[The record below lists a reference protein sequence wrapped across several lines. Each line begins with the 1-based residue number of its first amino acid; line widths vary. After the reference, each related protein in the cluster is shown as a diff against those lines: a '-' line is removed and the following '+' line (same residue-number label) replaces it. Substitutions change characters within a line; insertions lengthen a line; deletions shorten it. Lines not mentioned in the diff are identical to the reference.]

1 MRRMHVNRRR
11 WSVLLAVL
19 ASVTAIGTEE
29 KPSGLPA
36 SDLRPEF
43 ERLGLKARRQEARP
57 TCSVFTV
64 AGAIEFAFARR
75 DGSCPRLSVEFLNW
89 AGNEAAGGAAD
100 GGFFSDLWNGF
111 SRHGISTEQY
121 LPYRPAFDAAF
132 APDAATRA
140 DATTRREAGLRF
152 HWIKEWDVKT
162 GLTDAQLA
170 AIGRTLAAGWPVCG
184 GFRWPRD
191 ARWVDGVL
199 QMCPADAVYDGHSV
213 LLVGCRPDPAQPG
226 GGVFLFRNTAGD
238 GRDGA
243 MPFAYVRAYMND
255 AAWIEGI
262 PAGR

>member
-1 MRRMHVNRRR
+1 MQANWWR
-11 WSVLLAVL
+11 WAGGLAAVV
-19 ASVTAIGTEE
+19 AGTMLRAGED
-29 KPSGLPA
+29 SRDLPP

-43 ERLGLKARRQEARP
+43 ERLGLGARQQGARP

-64 AGAIEFAFARR
+64 AGALEFALARR

-111 SRHGISTEQY
+111 TRHGVCAEER
-121 LPYRPAFDAAF
+121 LPYRPAFDPAF
-132 APDAATRA
+132 SPDTAMRIDARA
-140 DATTRREAGLRF
+140 RREAGLRF

-162 GLTDAQLA
+162 GLTDAHLE
-170 AIGRTLAAGWPVCG
+170 AIGKTLAAGWPVCG

-213 LLVGCRPDPAQPG
+213 LLVGCRLDPAQPG

-238 GRDGA
+238 GRDGT
-243 MPFAYVRAYMND
+243 MPFAYARAYMND
-255 AAWIEGI
+255 AAWIEGV